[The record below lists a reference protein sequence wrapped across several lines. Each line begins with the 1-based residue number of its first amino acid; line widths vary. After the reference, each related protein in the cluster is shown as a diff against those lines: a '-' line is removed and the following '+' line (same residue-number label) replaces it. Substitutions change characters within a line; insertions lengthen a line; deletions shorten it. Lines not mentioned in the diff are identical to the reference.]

1 MNQHVFILIDDGKE
15 IVASFESDFN
25 ECRRRGD
32 ELATKLER
40 PLRLKA
46 YNEDLRRWDS
56 LGVFRGNR
64 QYTDSFGDDRVFNN
78 DYSGF
83 QKGGE
88 Q

>member
-1 MNQHVFILIDDGKE
+1 MIQHHFILINDDKE
-15 IVASFESDFN
+15 TVDRFVSDFN

-32 ELATKLER
+32 ALASKLER

-64 QYTDSFGDDRVFNN
+64 QYTDSFGDERIFNS

-83 QKGGE
+83 KKGGLS
-88 Q
+88 